1 MLGQD
6 ATGDTLDHSQ
16 AGDHPYPDFC
26 LHALTFASESKIAGQ
41 RISRPAS
48 SRSWLLAMVA
58 KVAGRW
64 LAGVNTRPYVLDNRA
79 GIPRYGLE

>member
-1 MLGQD
+1 MVSG
-6 ATGDTLDHSQ
+6 
-16 AGDHPYPDFC
+16 AGRPRV
-26 LHALTFASESKIAGQ
+26 LTFASESKIAGQ

-64 LAGVNTRPYVLDNRA
+64 LAGVNTRPDVARHCSSTHDACCESRA
-79 GIPRYGLE
+79 ARRAP